1 MDYTHYDYLELP
13 PGASQAR
20 IEAAYQTIRQ
30 RMDGDTEPTLLSK
43 IQQAYIVLS
52 DVGLR
57 DAYDEHLQRI
67 ADQADLELQVVLDQ
81 NTTRLPRRVQD
92 VPAPLIAVLSAWA
105 A

>member
-1 MDYTHYDYLELP
+1 MTTSNCRPAHP
-13 PGASQAR
+13 RRGSRPR
-20 IEAAYQTIRQ
+20 IRLSGSAWN
-30 RMDGDTEPTLLSK
+30 GDTDPTLLSK

-52 DVGLR
+52 DVELR